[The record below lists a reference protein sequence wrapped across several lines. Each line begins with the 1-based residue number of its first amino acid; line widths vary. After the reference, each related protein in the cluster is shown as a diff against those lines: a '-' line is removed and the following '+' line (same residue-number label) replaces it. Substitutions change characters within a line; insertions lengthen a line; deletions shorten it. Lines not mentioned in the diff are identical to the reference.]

1 MVFPVLHWY
10 FTIEWTPTVIIG
22 QVTRSASPNN
32 LFPITIS
39 LKLFWLC
46 IRNIYVLEFL
56 WDLNQI
62 SSESSWLCKV
72 LNNLIFLIVDVWLH
86 VLDKLVEFSW
96 LFDIL
101 LSGGL
106 QLLRIFWELF
116 KVVWELA
123 WVDSWLSSHI
133 VSLIFCQVFHFNLIW
148 FETSLILSKHQI
160 LFFLSLKLS

>member
-1 MVFPVLHWY
+1 MVLPVLHWY
-10 FTIEWTPTVIIG
+10 FPIVWTPNVIIG

-32 LFPITIS
+32 LFPIRFP
-39 LKLFWLC
+39 LKLWGLC

-56 WDLNQI
+56 RDLNQI
-62 SSESSWLCKV
+62 SSEPLWLCKV

-86 VLDKLVEFSW
+86 ILDKLVEFFR

-101 LSGGL
+101 FSGIL

-148 FETSLILSKHQI
+148 FETSLILSKH
-160 LFFLSLKLS
+160 

>member
-1 MVFPVLHWY
+1 MVFTVLNY
-10 FTIEWTPTVIIG
+10 YLSVVWTPSVIIS
-22 QVTRSASPNN
+22 QVTRRTSPDN
-32 LFPITIS
+32 LFLITLS
-39 LKLFWLC
+39 LKLRRLC

-101 LSGGL
+101 LSGSL

-123 WVDSWLSSHI
+123 WVDSWLSLHI
-133 VSLIFCQVFHFNLIW
+133 VSLVFCQVFHFDHIW
-148 FETSLILSKHQI
+148 FEASLILSEH
-160 LFFLSLKLS
+160 